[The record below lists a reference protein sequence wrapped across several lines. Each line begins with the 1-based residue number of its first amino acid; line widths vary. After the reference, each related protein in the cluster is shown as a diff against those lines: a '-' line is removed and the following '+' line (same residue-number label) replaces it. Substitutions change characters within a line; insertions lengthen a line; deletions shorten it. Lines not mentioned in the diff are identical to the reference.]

1 MTHAADGASELIVF
15 AYGSLLF
22 RPGFRYRERLPA
34 SAPGFARSFRQSSP
48 DHRGTP
54 EQPGCVVTLIAQDG
68 VSCAGA
74 VYFVTGPTEALL
86 RDLDHRERAGY
97 ERVELDV
104 VVGQRSLRAVT
115 WIAHPGNPYDAGE
128 PELALLAER
137 VSRAHGPSGANSE
150 YVFLL
155 ERALGELG
163 VEDPVVSRLAAL
175 LRK

>member
-1 MTHAADGASELIVF
+1 MTLVASDATELVVF

-22 RPGFRYRERLPA
+22 RPGFRYRDRQPA

-54 EQPGCVVTLIAQDG
+54 EQPGLVVTLIAQAG
-68 VSCAGA
+68 ASCAGA
-74 VYFVTGPTEALL
+74 VYFVSEATTKLL

-97 ERVELDV
+97 ERVQLEVLV
-104 VVGQRSLRAVT
+104 AGRPQQAVT
-115 WIAHPGNPYDAGE
+115 WIAHPGNHYDAGE
-128 PELALLAER
+128 LELPELVELIRGAR
-137 VSRAHGPSGANSE
+137 GPSGANAE

-163 VEDPVVSRLAAL
+163 VTDPAVSALAAL
-175 LRK
+175 LR